1 MRLLFFA
8 TILCLNYGC
17 NSLSSNQNQDMVNFD
32 HNREEKT
39 VKVFF
44 GDSFFTSYI
53 YTSEYYKPVLYP
65 LITKSNKVLTRGFPV
80 NPKEGER
87 VDHPHHVGHW
97 LNYGDVNG
105 FDFWNHSDAIPAEKK
120 SGYGTIY
127 HKSVELKDKDGKLIA
142 FTNWK
147 DSQGNTLI
155 EEETTFTFSQKGSKR
170 FIDRVT
176 KLKAVT
182 DVLLKDNKEGFVAVR
197 VGRELE
203 HPNEKPGFFTDS
215 KGIVSKIKTLNN
227 IGVTGSYLSSEGVLE
242 ENVWGT
248 RASWVNL
255 SGVIENEKVS
265 ITIYDHPENIGYP
278 TYWHARGYGL
288 FAANPLGQ
296 EIFSKGKEVL
306 NLEIKKDS
314 IVTFKYRLLINNN
327 ESVDTKMIEKYA
339 ENF

>member
-1 MRLLFFA
+1 
-8 TILCLNYGC
+8 
-17 NSLSSNQNQDMVNFD
+17 MVNFD